1 MKQKIKFTNYFLS
14 LFLLS
19 SVFFAFNNS
28 DNIKDNNNQSNSA
41 SGKYFKMAEGLGQND
56 YLPNTVI
63 FKLKE
68 SNRNSARLNEID
80 NASVNSALSELG
92 VFGVKKV
99 FADAVK
105 PVSDFSSG
113 GEKMA
118 DLSLIYICKFNS
130 SVSLEDAVNRI
141 YNSGEVEYAQPKYIQ
156 QVSFTPNDPSLGSQ
170 YYLNKIQAP
179 AGWDISQGDTNVVI
193 GIVDSGT
200 DWDHRDLAAN
210 IKINYADPINGVDDD
225 NDGYADNYR
234 GWDLAGADY
243 TNVVA
248 DNNPMIM
255 GNNNAHGSHVSG
267 DASAVTN
274 NGTGVAGAGF
284 RCKIMGIKCAADN
297 DTRGPGGLGLI
308 ITGYEGIK
316 YGADQGCAIVNCS
329 WGGGGGGP
337 FEQDIITYA
346 TINKNTLVVCAAGN
360 NSSSSTFYPAAYK
373 YVISIA
379 STTSSDT
386 KSGFSNFGSTV
397 DACAPGSGIY
407 STVYNN
413 SYAIYDGTSMA
424 SPIAAGVCGIVKSHF
439 PGYTAL
445 QVGEKVRVTSDNI
458 DAANP
463 SYIGRLGKGRINM
476 QRALTVSSPSV
487 RLLAYTVTDGNNNV
501 PQPNDTIRITG
512 DFKNYLDATSNAVSS
527 ISTTSG
533 AVTIMNES
541 SVLGA
546 IPTLG
551 NTTNAS
557 SPFIVMVNSN
567 AAANTIV
574 EFKLSYSD
582 GSYIDFEY
590 FNVVVNPSYFNM
602 NANKIETT
610 INSKG
615 NFGYNDY
622 STNSQGVG
630 FKYNNM
636 TSILFEGG
644 LICATSD
651 QKVSDCVRGSDQAVQ
666 SADFTNIIPFQ
677 ITQPGTVSNQDG
689 NALYNDNGAG
699 ISKIGIEINF
709 SSYEFTS
716 SADEDYIIMKYK
728 IKNTSGSEITNF
740 YAGLFGDWDVG
751 TGGASNKA
759 DWDAANN
766 LGYIWRADNNPVTY
780 AGVALLSAT
789 NSNYWAIDNEQNIA
803 GNPWNIY
810 DGFTNAEKYQALS
823 SGVGRQQA
831 GGTAGRD
838 VANVIGSGPY
848 SIPTNGEIVI
858 AFAILAGDNLA
869 DLQANT
875 IAAKTKYNSLVSI
888 TNFNSQIPDEY
899 SLSQNYPN
907 PFNPST
913 NIKFS
918 LTRSGFTTLKVYNM
932 LGKEVSKLVNANLQ
946 AGSYDYNWDASAF
959 NSGVYFYKLESE
971 GFAETKR
978 MLLVK

>member
-14 LFLLS
+14 LFIIS
-19 SVFFAFNNS
+19 SVFFAFNNPG
-28 DNIKDNNNQSNSA
+28 NIKESKGQNNSA

-68 SNRNSARLNEID
+68 KNRNSARLNEID
-80 NASVNSALSELG
+80 NAVISSALNELG

-105 PVSDFSSG
+105 PVSDFSSD
-113 GEKMA
+113 GEKTA
-118 DLSLIYICKFNS
+118 DLSLIYICKFNT
-130 SVSLEDAVNRI
+130 SVSIEDAVNRI
-141 YNSGEVEYAQPKYIQ
+141 YNTGEVEYAQPKYIQ

-170 YYLNKIQAP
+170 YFLNKIQAP
-179 AGWDISQGDTNVVI
+179 AGWDIQQGDTNVVI

-200 DWDHRDLAAN
+200 DWDHPDLAAN
-210 IKINYADPINGVDDD
+210 IKINYNDPINGIDDD
-225 NDGYADNYR
+225 NDGYVDNYR

-243 TNVVA
+243 TNVVP
-248 DNNPMIM
+248 DNDPMIM
-255 GNNNAHGSHVSG
+255 GSNNAHGSHVSG

-284 RCKIMGIKCAADN
+284 KCKIMGIKCAADN

-316 YGADQGCAIVNCS
+316 YGADMGCDIVNCS

-360 NSSSSTFYPAAYK
+360 NSSSASFYPGAFK
-373 YVISIA
+373 YVINIA

-386 KSGFSNFGSTV
+386 KSGFSNYGNNI

-413 SYAIYDGTSMA
+413 SYATYDGTSMA
-424 SPIAAGVCGIVKSHF
+424 SPITAGVCGIVKSNF
-439 PGYTAL
+439 PGYTAI

-458 DAANP
+458 DAVNP
-463 SYIGRLGKGRINM
+463 SYAGKLGKGRINM
-476 QRALTVSSPSV
+476 LRALTVNSPSV
-487 RLLAYTVTDGNNNV
+487 RLLTHTVTDGNNNV

-512 DFKNYLDATSNAVSS
+512 DFKNYLDPVNSVTAS
-527 ISTTSG
+527 ISTASG
-533 AVTIMNES
+533 AVTIMNDAS
-541 SVLGA
+541 SLGA

-551 NTTNAS
+551 NASNAS
-557 SPFIVMVNSN
+557 SPFVVLINSN

-574 EFKLSYSD
+574 EFKISYSD
-582 GSYIDFEY
+582 GSYTDFEY
-590 FNVVVNPSYFNM
+590 LNVVVNPSYFNM
-602 NANKIETT
+602 NANNIETT
-610 INSKG
+610 INSRG

-622 STNSQGVG
+622 FTNSQGVG

-636 TSILFEGG
+636 TSILYEGG

-666 SADFTNIIPFQ
+666 SADFTSIIPFQ
-677 ITQPGTVSNQDG
+677 LTEPGVVSNQDG
-689 NALYNDNGAG
+689 NARYNDDGAG

-709 SSYEFTS
+709 SSYEFN
-716 SADEDYIIMKYK
+716 SAGDEDYVIMKYR
-728 IKNTSGSEITNF
+728 IKNTTGSEITNF

-759 DWDAANN
+759 DWDASNH
-766 LGYIWRADNNPVTY
+766 LGYVWRADNNPGTY
-780 AGVALLSAT
+780 AGVALISAS

-810 DGFTNAEKYQALS
+810 DGFTNAEKYEALS

-831 GGTAGRD
+831 GGSNGRD
-838 VANVIGSGPY
+838 VSNLIGSGPY
-848 SIPTNGEIVI
+848 SIPSNGEIVI

-875 IAAKTKYNSLVSI
+875 VAARNKYNTVLGI
-888 TNFNSQIPDEY
+888 TNFNSQIPEEY

-913 NIKFS
+913 NIKFAIS
-918 LTRSGFTTLKVYNM
+918 SPGFTSLKIYNM
-932 LGKEVSKLVNANLQ
+932 LGKEVSKLVSENLQ
-946 AGSYDYNWDASAF
+946 AGSYEYNWDASAF
-959 NSGVYFYKLESE
+959 TSGVYFYKLESD

-978 MLLVK
+978 MLLV